1 MRAGRLGAVMAAV
14 WLFAGCGNGQSPTE
28 ASRLAEARRAEGEAA
43 KTPADRVDALFLG
56 AGPDIPRDGAT
67 DCPFQG
73 YWSGYPRGSS
83 VRVRVSTRV
92 PQNVQAGIAAA
103 LEPIGP
109 ATGGALNVTIESTGE
124 IDPQPGFNEV
134 TVTETAVPRAAG
146 CSTEAGCLQY
156 RFAGR
161 GLMMGARIVAPVG
174 RSLGAHVHDAV
185 GHAVLGLCHI
195 DARLVGG
202 AENSL
207 MSAGIGAPPGSGAT
221 GLTGLDLE
229 AIRSVYAS
237 SVNPG
242 AARATFLAARLV
254 NLQAGQLPRGR

>member
-1 MRAGRLGAVMAAV
+1 MILRMWSNGGDVGAPRTAVRAGRLGAVIAAV

-28 ASRLAEARRAEGEAA
+28 AARLAEARRAEAEAA
-43 KTPADRVDALFLG
+43 KTPDVVDALFLG
-56 AGPDIPRDGAT
+56 AGPLIPRDGAT

-161 GLMMGARIVAPVG
+161 GLMMGARIVGTGGPERSAPTCTTRWATPCSG
-174 RSLGAHVHDAV
+174 
-185 GHAVLGLCHI
+185 
-195 DARLVGG
+195 
-202 AENSL
+202 
-207 MSAGIGAPPGSGAT
+207 SATSTPVWS
-221 GLTGLDLE
+221 
-229 AIRSVYAS
+229 
-237 SVNPG
+237 
-242 AARATFLAARLV
+242 AARRTLS
-254 NLQAGQLPRGR
+254 